1 MVLVKLVGG
10 AKKSFDKDQ
19 LQLDADDITL
29 EKLLELV
36 QNLKP
41 QNTPDIDVNNI
52 LVAIN
57 GADSSA
63 REGKMTIIKNDDV
76 ISIIPVIHG
85 GASKKIVI
93 KSGQKLIQVSEVKGD
108 KQTDVSFLEDLR
120 VEFPKLKLQAI
131 SSKYILNPY
140 HLKKILSISMNS
152 DKENVL
158 LSKKL
163 ETDILLRFAITTQ
176 ISDAISSVGI
186 KPKNN
191 FVLIAIGNKTSLD
204 KLHAKISP
212 LIVDIFQKDNSSF
225 LKKQFKISKKQIDA
239 VYSKNPLE
247 DILIEKAAVLIG

>member
-10 AKKSFDKDQ
+10 AKKSFEKDQ

-29 EKLLELV
+29 EKLLDLV
-36 QNLKP
+36 QDLKP
-41 QNTPDIDVNNI
+41 KNTPDIDVNNI

-93 KSGQKLIQVSEVKGD
+93 KNGQKLIQVSEIKGD

-152 DKENVL
+152 EKENVL

-204 KLHAKISP
+204 KLNAKISP

>member
-10 AKKSFDKDQ
+10 AKKSFEKDQ

-29 EKLLELV
+29 EKLLDLV
-36 QNLKP
+36 QDLKP
-41 QNTPDIDVNNI
+41 KNTPDIDVNNI

-93 KSGQKLIQVSEVKGD
+93 KNGQKLIQVSEIKGD

-152 DKENVL
+152 EKENVL

-212 LIVDIFQKDNSSF
+212 LIVDIFQKDNSLF

>member
-1 MVLVKLVGG
+1 MVIVKFVGG

-19 LQLDADDITL
+19 LELDADNITL

-36 QNLKP
+36 QDLKP
-41 QNTPDIDVNNI
+41 ENTPSLDVNNI

-63 REGKMTIIKNDDV
+63 REGKLTIIKNDDL

-93 KSGQKLIQVSEVKGD
+93 KNGQKLIQIVEIKGER
-108 KQTDVSFLEDLR
+108 KIDVTFLERLR
-120 VEFPKLKLQAI
+120 KEFPKLKLQAI
-131 SSKYILNPY
+131 SSKFILNPY

-152 DKENVL
+152 NKENIL
-158 LSKKL
+158 LSNKL
-163 ETDILLRFAITTQ
+163 ETDILLRFAATTQ

-191 FVLIAIGNKTSLD
+191 FILIAIGNKTSLD
-204 KLHAKISP
+204 KLYRQITP
-212 LIVDIFQKDNSSF
+212 LVTDIFQKDNSSF
-225 LKKQFKISKKQIDA
+225 LKKQFKITKKQMDS

-247 DILIEKAAVLIG
+247 DLLIERAAVLIG

>member
-10 AKKSFDKDQ
+10 AKKSFEQDE
-19 LQLDADDITL
+19 LQLDADNITL
-29 EKLLELV
+29 DKLLELV
-36 QNLKP
+36 QDLKP
-41 QNTPDIDVNNI
+41 KNTPDIDVNNI

-93 KSGQKLIQVSEVKGD
+93 KSGQKLIQVSEIRGD
-108 KQTDVSFLEDLR
+108 KQTDVSFLENLR

-163 ETDILLRFAITTQ
+163 ETDILLRFAVTTQ

-191 FVLIAIGNKTSLD
+191 FILIAIGNKTSLD

-212 LIVDIFQKDNSSF
+212 LIVDMFQKDNSSF

>member
-1 MVLVKLVGG
+1 MVLVKFVGG
-10 AKKSFDKDQ
+10 AKKSFEKDQ

-36 QNLKP
+36 QDLKP
-41 QNTPDIDVNNI
+41 KDTPNIDVNNI

-63 REGKMTIIKNDDV
+63 REGKMTIIKKDDV

-85 GASKKIVI
+85 GASKKII
-93 KSGQKLIQVSEVKGD
+93 TKAGQKLIQVVEIKGD
-108 KQTDVSFLEDLR
+108 KKTDVSFLENLR
-120 VEFPKLKLQAI
+120 LEFPKLKIQAI

-140 HLKKILSISMNS
+140 HLKKILSISVNS
-152 DKENVL
+152 DKEHVL

-163 ETDILLRFAITTQ
+163 ETDILLRFAATTQ

-186 KPKNN
+186 KPRNN
-191 FVLIAIGNKTSLD
+191 FILIAIGNKTSLD
-204 KLHAKISP
+204 KLHEKISP
-212 LIVDIFQKDNSSF
+212 LIIDLFQKDNSSF